1 MGNTANFNKQ
11 GRNNLF
17 KEEEKELCY
26 CNDSKKLWRTYYII
40 DCAEYMTPSVSFSPY
55 TTYK

>member
-1 MGNTANFNKQ
+1 MGNTANFSKQ

-26 CNDSKKLWRTYYII
+26 CNDSKHYEALT
-40 DCAEYMTPSVSFSPY
+40 VL
-55 TTYK
+55 